1 METTFYISLLI
12 TYCIFIFFGYHFAK
26 RFDKPFNTTKWVLII
41 SATIIVGWIRI
52 GKVVDIFNFVV
63 QFNWCFQGF
72 GIGFILGLLKNKF
85 KNKIALN

>member
-1 METTFYISLLI
+1 METIFYISLLF
-12 TYCIFIFFGYHFAK
+12 TYCIFILTGYIISMRFEKPLSIAK
-26 RFDKPFNTTKWVLII
+26 WFLII

-72 GIGFILGLLKNKF
+72 GIGFILGLLRNKF